1 MKFKIEDKKTFVKSQ
16 KEKFQGKII
25 RTEYFET
32 NITLKLLEIIRN
44 I

>member
-16 KEKFQGKII
+16 KEKFQGNII
-25 RTEYFET
+25 WTEYFET